1 MLPERLMSR
10 VYGATEEYELVI
22 NMNVSKYSTG
32 PIDLHRSTF
41 LAFFT
46 YQSG

>member
-22 NMNVSKYSTG
+22 NKIFHGT
-32 PIDLHRSTF
+32 D
-41 LAFFT
+41 
-46 YQSG
+46 